1 MKMLLDDYQR
11 EAKSTAIYP
20 ASAHV
25 IYPAM
30 GLANEAGE
38 VLGKVKKMIRDGK
51 LDREGTLAEIGDVLW
66 YVAVL
71 ADDLGTNLSD
81 IANNN
86 LQKLASRRERGTL
99 QGSGDNR

>member
-11 EAKSTAIYP
+11 EAKDTAIYP
-20 ASAHV
+20 VSAHV

-51 LDREGTLAEIGDVLW
+51 LDREATLAEIGDVLW

-71 ADDLGTNLSD
+71 ADDLNTNLSD

-86 LQKLASRRERGTL
+86 LQKLRSRQARGTL